1 MNSSL
6 SVKVLQIITDNAPIQ
21 HDKLKERLQQQQQQH
36 EVDNDTELLQ
46 IINHLISNYYI
57 ELLKDSSSG
66 AVLYNPIKE
75 DHRRTLAQLQS
86 KEEVIVYNLIKSTES
101 RGVWIKDLLQDS
113 GLARV
118 QLNKILKQME
128 LKQYIKTVKSNSG
141 GGNSKK
147 KLYLLQEYQLED
159 SESMMAGYVFYTNGE
174 VDVAMVSTLY
184 NTILQYIQKRFY
196 SGSSS
201 SGSNSKF
208 VPKEDIL
215 QFLNN
220 ANILTT
226 TLEDQDLNILLT
238 SMEYERLI
246 YKDIVH
252 NGYYILTGSGTD
264 SNSRQVEYLSEIPC
278 AKCTQY
284 KYCSVKSDYVNARK
298 CEYFQQWMDL

>member
-21 HDKLKERLQQQQQQH
+21 HDKLKERLQQQH
-36 EVDNDTELLQ
+36 EEVDDAELLQ

-128 LKQYIKTVKSNSG
+128 LKQYIKTVKSNSSAAAAAA
-141 GGNSKK
+141 GNSKK

-159 SESMMAGYVFYTNGE
+159 AESMMAGYVFYTNGE

-184 NTILQYIQKRFY
+184 NTILQYIQKRFL
-196 SGSSS
+196 SD
-201 SGSNSKF
+201 SKF

-246 YKDIVH
+246 CKDIVH
-252 NGYYILTGSGTD
+252 NGYYILTGSGSD
-264 SNSRQVEYLSEIPC
+264 SRPVEYLSEVPC